1 MIRNVVLS
9 FVIFFLVNCAAPG
22 TTFEELDQIQIDE
35 AIAIIK
41 NTKLD
46 EPVERSRK
54 ESVILVEN
62 IIEKITPTTNQWCED
77 NNIPKARCS
86 WKVNYLD
93 DDMFNAFASGRNTIT
108 YTKGLM
114 NGVASEEEV
123 AFVIAHEVA
132 HHLGNHIANAQR
144 NILIGSLAGRILGSV
159 VDGSDDLISQTTD
172 LGARF
177 GSLVFSRD
185 QEKEADYFSLLILK
199 DSGYDLLEARNII
212 IRMAQKSERNSRSTF
227 FDTHPTGPE
236 RLARFN
242 KTYSQFFKTNR

>member
-1 MIRNVVLS
+1 MIRNVFFS

-41 NTKLD
+41 NTELD
-46 EPVERSRK
+46 EPVERTRK
-54 ESVILVEN
+54 ESVILVED
-62 IIEKITPTTNQWCED
+62 IIEKITPAANQWCKE
-77 NNIPKARCS
+77 NNIPKTRCS

-123 AFVIAHEVA
+123 AFVIAHEIA

-144 NILIGSLAGRILGSV
+144 NILLGSLAGRILGTV

-185 QEKEADYFSLLILK
+185 QEKEADYFSLIILNN
-199 DSGYDLLEARNII
+199 SGYDLLEARNII
-212 IRMAQKSERNSRSTF
+212 IRMAQRSEREDRSSF

-236 RLARFN
+236 RLASFN
-242 KTYSQFFKTNR
+242 KTYKEFLKN

>member
-1 MIRNVVLS
+1 MIRNVFFS

-41 NTKLD
+41 NTELD
-46 EPVERSRK
+46 EPVERTRK
-54 ESVILVEN
+54 ESVILVED
-62 IIEKITPTTNQWCED
+62 IIEKITPAANQWCKE
-77 NNIPKARCS
+77 NNIPKTRCS

-123 AFVIAHEVA
+123 AFVIAHEIA

-144 NILIGSLAGRILGSV
+144 NILLGSLAGRILGTV

-185 QEKEADYFSLLILK
+185 QEKEADYFSLIILNN
-199 DSGYDLLEARNII
+199 SGYDLLEARNII
-212 IRMAQKSERNSRSTF
+212 IRMAQRSEREDRSSF

-236 RLARFN
+236 RLASFN
-242 KTYSQFFKTNR
+242 NTYKEFLKN

>member
-1 MIRNVVLS
+1 MIRSLFLS
-9 FVIFFLVNCAAPG
+9 LMLIFLVGCVAPG
-22 TTFEELDQIQIDE
+22 TTFEELDQTQIDE

-41 NTKLD
+41 NTELD
-46 EPVERSRK
+46 EPVERTRK
-54 ESVILVEN
+54 ESVVLVED
-62 IIEKITPTTNQWCED
+62 IIEKISPVTNKWCDE
-77 NNIPKARCS
+77 NNIPDVRCS

-123 AFVIAHEVA
+123 AFVIAHEIA
-132 HHLGNHIANAQR
+132 HHLGNHVANAQR
-144 NILIGSLAGRILGSV
+144 NILLGSLAGRVLGTV
-159 VDGSDDLISQTTD
+159 IDGSDDLISQTTD

-212 IRMAQKSERNSRSTF
+212 IRMAQKSERDDRSTF

-242 KTYSQFFKTNR
+242 VVYKEILKDN

>member
-1 MIRNVVLS
+1 MIRNVVLT

-41 NTKLD
+41 NTELD
-46 EPVERSRK
+46 EPVKRTRK
-54 ESVILVEN
+54 ESVILVED
-62 IIEKITPTTNQWCED
+62 IIENITPAANQWCNE
-77 NNIPKARCS
+77 NNIPKTRCS

-123 AFVIAHEVA
+123 AFVIAHEIA

-144 NILIGSLAGRILGSV
+144 NILLGSLAGRILGTV

-212 IRMAQKSERNSRSTF
+212 IRMAQRSEREDRSTF

-236 RLARFN
+236 RLASFN
-242 KTYSQFFKTNR
+242 KTYKEFLKN

>member
-1 MIRNVVLS
+1 MLRKVFLS
-9 FVIFFLVNCAAPG
+9 SILFFLISCVAPG
-22 TTFEELDQIQIDE
+22 TKFEDLDQAQIDE
-35 AIAIIK
+35 AVAIIK
-41 NTKLD
+41 NTELAK
-46 EPVERSRK
+46 PVERSRK
-54 ESVILVEN
+54 ESVILVED
-62 IIEKITPTTNQWCED
+62 IIEKITPAANQWCKE
-77 NNIPKARCS
+77 NNIPQARCS

-123 AFVIAHEVA
+123 AFVIAHEIA

-144 NILIGSLAGRILGSV
+144 NILLGSLAGRILGTV

-185 QEKEADYFSLLILK
+185 QEKEADFFSLLILK
-199 DSGYDLLEARNII
+199 DSGYDLLEARNIV
-212 IRMAQKSERNSRSTF
+212 IRMAQKSEREDRSTF

-236 RLARFN
+236 RLASFN
-242 KTYSQFFKTNR
+242 KTYKEFLKN

>member
-1 MIRNVVLS
+1 MIRNVFFS

-41 NTKLD
+41 KTELD
-46 EPVERSRK
+46 KPVERTRK
-54 ESVILVEN
+54 EAVILVED
-62 IIEKITPTTNQWCED
+62 IIEKITPAANQWCKE

-123 AFVIAHEVA
+123 AFVIAHEIA

-144 NILIGSLAGRILGSV
+144 NILLGSLAGRILGTV

-185 QEKEADYFSLLILK
+185 QEKEADYFSLIILNN
-199 DSGYDLLEARNII
+199 SGYDLLEARNII
-212 IRMAQKSERNSRSTF
+212 IRMAQRSEREDRSSF

-236 RLARFN
+236 RLASFN
-242 KTYSQFFKTNR
+242 KTYKEFLKN

>member
-9 FVIFFLVNCAAPG
+9 FVIFFLVDCAAPG

-41 NTKLD
+41 NTELD
-46 EPVERSRK
+46 EPVERTRK
-54 ESVILVEN
+54 ESVILVED
-62 IIEKITPTTNQWCED
+62 IIEKITPAANQWCKE
-77 NNIPKARCS
+77 NNIPKTRCS

-123 AFVIAHEVA
+123 AFVIAHEIA

-144 NILIGSLAGRILGSV
+144 NILLGSLAGRILGTV

-185 QEKEADYFSLLILK
+185 QEKEADYFSLIILNN
-199 DSGYDLLEARNII
+199 SGYDLLEARNII
-212 IRMAQKSERNSRSTF
+212 IRMAQRSEREDRSSF

-236 RLARFN
+236 RLASFN
-242 KTYSQFFKTNR
+242 KTYKEFLKN

>member
-1 MIRNVVLS
+1 MVRKIFLSLVL
-9 FVIFFLVNCAAPG
+9 FFLFGCVAPG
-22 TTFEELDQIQIDE
+22 TTFEELDQSQIDE

-41 NTKLD
+41 NTELAK
-46 EPVERSRK
+46 PVERSRK
-54 ESVILVEN
+54 ESVILVED
-62 IIEKITPTTNQWCED
+62 IIEKITPAANQWCEE
-77 NNIPKARCS
+77 NNVPKARCS

-123 AFVIAHEVA
+123 AFVIAHEIA

-144 NILIGSLAGRILGSV
+144 NILLGSLAGRILGTV

-185 QEKEADYFSLLILK
+185 QE
-199 DSGYDLLEARNII
+199 
-212 IRMAQKSERNSRSTF
+212 
-227 FDTHPTGPE
+227 
-236 RLARFN
+236 
-242 KTYSQFFKTNR
+242 

>member
-1 MIRNVVLS
+1 MVRKIFLSLVL
-9 FVIFFLVNCAAPG
+9 FFLFGCVAPG
-22 TTFEELDQIQIDE
+22 TTFEELDQSQIDE

-41 NTKLD
+41 NTELAK
-46 EPVERSRK
+46 PVERSRK
-54 ESVILVEN
+54 ESVILVED
-62 IIEKITPTTNQWCED
+62 IIEKITPAANQWCEE
-77 NNIPKARCS
+77 NNVPKARCS

-123 AFVIAHEVA
+123 AFVIAHEIA

-144 NILIGSLAGRILGSV
+144 NILLGSLAGRILGTV

-185 QEKEADYFSLLILK
+185 QEKEADYFSLIILNN
-199 DSGYDLLEARNII
+199 SGYDLLEARNII
-212 IRMAQKSERNSRSTF
+212 IRMAQRSEREDRSSF
-227 FDTHPTGPE
+227 LILIQQGRKD
-236 RLARFN
+236 
-242 KTYSQFFKTNR
+242 

>member
-41 NTKLD
+41 NTELD
-46 EPVERSRK
+46 EPVERTRK
-54 ESVILVEN
+54 ESVILVED
-62 IIEKITPTTNQWCED
+62 IIEKITPAANQWCKE
-77 NNIPKARCS
+77 NNIPKTRCS

-123 AFVIAHEVA
+123 AFVIAHEIA

-144 NILIGSLAGRILGSV
+144 NILLGSLAGRILGTV

-185 QEKEADYFSLLILK
+185 QEKEADYFSLIILNN
-199 DSGYDLLEARNII
+199 SGYDLLEARNII
-212 IRMAQKSERNSRSTF
+212 IRMAQRSEREDRSSF

-236 RLARFN
+236 RLASFN
-242 KTYSQFFKTNR
+242 KTYKEFLKN

>member
-1 MIRNVVLS
+1 MIRNVFFS

-41 NTKLD
+41 NTEMD
-46 EPVERSRK
+46 EPVERTRK
-54 ESVILVEN
+54 ESVILVED
-62 IIEKITPTTNQWCED
+62 IIEKITPAANQWCKE

-123 AFVIAHEVA
+123 AFVIAHEIA

-144 NILIGSLAGRILGSV
+144 NILLGSLAGRILGTV

-212 IRMAQKSERNSRSTF
+212 IRMAQKSEREDRSTF

-242 KTYSQFFKTNR
+242 ETYKEFLKN